1 MFDQSEWFSLTRQ
14 NALLSVRSCENSP
27 SIEENK
33 AKVSKIENNIT
44 EKCLKLAVTVKLC
57 EKERKKAPDVYIRA
71 QDQKKPPERQK
82 IVRPISPKIRPRIK
96 LNLAPP
102 PELPPPIQRVKVVI
116 PEMARMSIKF
126 STCTTLYKPAQPI
139 YEDYKKIRVRDSTH
153 RATSNAH
160 KWKKFI
166 LENII
171 KAEIKIFV
179 KKMSFG

>member
-57 EKERKKAPDVYIRA
+57 EKERKKSNDVYIRE

-166 LENII
+166 IL
-171 KAEIKIFV
+171 
-179 KKMSFG
+179 